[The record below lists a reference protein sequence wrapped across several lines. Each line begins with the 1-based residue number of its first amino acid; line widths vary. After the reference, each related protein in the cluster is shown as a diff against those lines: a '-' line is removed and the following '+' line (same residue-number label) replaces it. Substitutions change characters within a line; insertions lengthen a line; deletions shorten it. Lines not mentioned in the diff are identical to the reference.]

1 MAFLLVLEVAVF
13 EELLV
18 VLLDVEENV
27 LDLFQVASLELAC
40 PVAVMVA
47 FLQLVRAT
55 VGTNVERTAVTD
67 VAAS

>member
-67 VAAS
+67 VAAP